1 MYAVLAVYQK
11 PSSMR
16 NGSGIECF
24 LVATPVART
33 RWPSSTEDLLGKPQ
47 ENIGL
52 SEQWLTSFHSI
63 VRASLGAMTTKAD
76 VHALLMFLH
85 NEFIAEAT
93 EVQLPS
99 LLEPSRETL
108 RLPLREMNPNYNM
121 ASVAYLKEP

>member
-11 PSSMR
+11 PLSMR

-24 LVATPVART
+24 RVATPVARM
-33 RWPSSTEDLLGKPQ
+33 RWPLSTEDLLGKSQ

-52 SEQWLTSFHSI
+52 SEKSLTSFHSI

-85 NEFIAEAT
+85 NEFIAGTT

-99 LLEPSRETL
+99 LLEPPRESL